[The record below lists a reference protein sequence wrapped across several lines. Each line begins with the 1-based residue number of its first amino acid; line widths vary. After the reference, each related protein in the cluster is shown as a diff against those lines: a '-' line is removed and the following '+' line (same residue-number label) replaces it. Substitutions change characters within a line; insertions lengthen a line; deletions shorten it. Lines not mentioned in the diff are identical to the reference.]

1 FGFQPL
7 EGTLAALIG
16 DAKTPHA
23 RESDSA
29 LEKLLQIVGGD
40 PVTINRKG
48 ITQLPIV
55 QLKCRFTMAMNELPA
70 FPDYANAL
78 EPRLNLLHFENSY
91 IGKEDRHLKF
101 RLNKEAAAGKL
112 INFALRGLKRLREN
126 QSFTLPKS
134 SYILQNQFRVISNPI
149 HEFVADCCEFAST
162 IKERN
167 SETFWIIK
175 NELYEAW
182 RNWCKANGRSPGI
195 KILFYT
201 RFTASYPDLINI
213 RRRMNGVQR
222 YILCGINLTN
232 DAKLNF
238 LGG

>member
-1 FGFQPL
+1 MQPL
-7 EGTLAALIG
+7 EGTLATLIG

-70 FPDYANAL
+70 FADYANAL

-91 IGKEDRHLKF
+91 IGREDRHLKA
-101 RLNKEAAAGKL
+101 RLNKEANAGKL

-126 QSFTLPKS
+126 QIFTLPES
-134 SYILQNQFRVISNPI
+134 SYVLQNQFRTISNPI
-149 HEFVADCCEFAST
+149 HEFAAECCEFVAT
-162 IKERN
+162 AQDRN
-167 SETFWIIK
+167 SKTFWLIK

-195 KILFYT
+195 KTLFYN
-201 RFTASYPDLINI
+201 RFLASYPDLEDT
-213 RRRMNGVQR
+213 RRRVAGALR
-222 YILCGINLTN
+222 YILCGICLTN
-232 DAKLNF
+232 EAKLTY